1 LSIAA
6 LIVLVL
12 EPECVVQPGF
22 QMSICATG
30 AQVAVAES
38 WHPVRDRAL
47 SAPWV
52 LRAAKA
58 VRDGPVGL
66 AVVATV
72 AGLATGPFSIQHFN
86 RTALYGT
93 PANLLADFPASAV
106 VMPAIALAA
115 GVETCGAGP
124 VLLAPV
130 LWLAGWGAQGILA
143 VGHLFSNLPGVQAQ
157 VASAPDP
164 ALLVSFASLL
174 LAILWRGQLRW
185 IGVVLGIAVLV
196 WPRPPPPI
204 AWLGPDAT
212 NAADIAQGH
221 VVPMRPDRR
230 QFAFESFAQ
239 HRGLPVAGPSDHFR
253 CSRDMCL
260 GPADRHP
267 RLGAWFTRRCRSAER
282 LRQLCQSDILLLTAP
297 VGLPSDCR
305 QPLLLRPE
313 TFRQFGAA
321 EVLRHGS
328 GWKLDWTGDH
338 RGHRPWTCPP
348 GLAPLDLRPPIY

>member
-1 LSIAA
+1 
-6 LIVLVL
+6 
-12 EPECVVQPGF
+12 
-22 QMSICATG
+22 
-30 AQVAVAES
+30 
-38 WHPVRDRAL
+38 
-47 SAPWV
+47 
-52 LRAAKA
+52 
-58 VRDGPVGL
+58 
-66 AVVATV
+66 V